1 MKLKSPVSRPYEG
14 YMKKKVWLPI
24 IIVIILLA
32 LSGGGVYAL
41 LYRPVEDA
49 FAAAMAVSETAP
61 YAEAKE
67 AVTAAVQ
74 KLEGKPFAEERVA
87 TLNERLDQLL
97 LAEADR
103 AEAADELAYAAELI
117 EDRDPARA
125 QALRQTLAEREHA
138 QALRDAYST
147 ADALEK
153 EGQDGEALAVFL
165 ALKDYED
172 AAQRAEAIQTRMQAQ
187 ADFEAAK
194 TVFTGENFDEAIAA
208 LTALGTAEAQ
218 AIAEDLQQQKAAW
231 IEARRQQYQAAAA
244 GRLSAGAWHT
254 AAIGAA
260 PWIAGDGRYAEPPA
274 QADKVCSGLAS
285 VFYLSEGKVYTA
297 GETFGAEE
305 TIAALT
311 NVKKVA
317 PGLVHALFLQADG
330 HVTAVGSLALDRL
343 PKEPWDG
350 MIDVAAGAWHSVGL
364 KADGTVTACGT
375 NDHGQCDVGDWTNV
389 TAVCAGLW
397 HTAGLRADGTVAAC
411 GDNTYGQ
418 CDVEEW
424 TDIVAISCGACTT
437 VGLKRDGT
445 VVACGDDRAGQ
456 CAVAGW
462 TDVAVIAAG
471 AYHTVALRLDGTI
484 VAVGLLPADLPEG
497 PLFDSDWTSPETV
510 AQEVEAPAA
519 TIYIQGE
526 DSTLGPWLYMD
537 TNGIAL
543 ICLDYSGDREL
554 FRADMLATKNALP
567 SGRVTRPGASGNY
580 IQMPAVMAD
589 EQARNAHAVL
599 AFTGDYLGWTSNRKG
614 VMIRNG
620 VLYYDRQE
628 TTTLAI
634 LPDGTLTIFQPYETS
649 ASKLMEQG
657 VRDSFSFGPTLV
669 EDGKKTDELI
679 RFVAGG
685 YDLFTTR
692 VGFGYSDPYHYLAI
706 VTPRERYTSLSW
718 ERLAEYFI
726 SYGARVAYNL
736 DGGHSSS
743 LVFMGRELSLVSTRS
758 NWKYNNIRGLSDVVM
773 FLEIDQSILDARE
786 KARLESLAQENAETI
801 EGEAPGDGEP
811 ATPEGDAPAGDNG

>member
-87 TLNERLDQLL
+87 ALNERLDQLL

-172 AAQRAEAIQTRMQAQ
+172 AAQRAEAIQARMQAQ

-397 HTAGLRADGTVAAC
+397 HTAGLRADGTVAATGYPAC
-411 GDNTYGQ
+411 PGLDAWRGVTKLCAGAYMAAGLYGQGEAYATHPSAQAASFSSLEDLALTTGGAVGLTKSGDATATFPGFPEWHDMALISAGNHCVLGVRADGLLFAHFFRYTDAREITRFDEVVSISAGGAHSVVLEADGSVFAFGNNDYGQ
-418 CDVEEW
+418 CDV
-424 TDIVAISCGACTT
+424 
-437 VGLKRDGT
+437 
-445 VVACGDDRAGQ
+445 
-456 CAVAGW
+456 
-462 TDVAVIAAG
+462 
-471 AYHTVALRLDGTI
+471 LD
-484 VAVGLLPADLPEG
+484 
-497 PLFDSDWTSPETV
+497 W
-510 AQEVEAPAA
+510 
-519 TIYIQGE
+519 
-526 DSTLGPWLYMD
+526 
-537 TNGIAL
+537 
-543 ICLDYSGDREL
+543 
-554 FRADMLATKNALP
+554 
-567 SGRVTRPGASGNY
+567 
-580 IQMPAVMAD
+580 
-589 EQARNAHAVL
+589 
-599 AFTGDYLGWTSNRKG
+599 
-614 VMIRNG
+614 
-620 VLYYDRQE
+620 
-628 TTTLAI
+628 
-634 LPDGTLTIFQPYETS
+634 
-649 ASKLMEQG
+649 
-657 VRDSFSFGPTLV
+657 
-669 EDGKKTDELI
+669 
-679 RFVAGG
+679 
-685 YDLFTTR
+685 
-692 VGFGYSDPYHYLAI
+692 
-706 VTPRERYTSLSW
+706 
-718 ERLAEYFI
+718 
-726 SYGARVAYNL
+726 NL
-736 DGGHSSS
+736 
-743 LVFMGRELSLVSTRS
+743 
-758 NWKYNNIRGLSDVVM
+758 N
-773 FLEIDQSILDARE
+773 
-786 KARLESLAQENAETI
+786 
-801 EGEAPGDGEP
+801 
-811 ATPEGDAPAGDNG
+811 

>member
-172 AAQRAEAIQTRMQAQ
+172 AAQRAEAIQARMQAQ

-411 GDNTYGQ
+411 GDNAYGQ
-418 CDVEEW
+418 CDVGDW

-471 AYHTVALRLDGTI
+471 AYHTVGLRLDGTI
-484 VAVGLLPADLPEG
+484 VSAGQVPAELPQE
-497 PLFDSDWTSPETV
+497 PLFSSDWI
-510 AQEVEAPAA
+510 VESTPAA
-519 TIYIQGE
+519 EPAQQAVTVYVQGE
-526 DSTLGPWLYMD
+526 GEPRGPWLYMD
-537 TNGIAL
+537 TKGIVTVC
-543 ICLDYSGDREL
+543 IDFSEERPL
-554 FRADMLATKNALP
+554 FRADMLATKDALP
-567 SGRVTRPGASGNY
+567 SGRVTKPSASGHIIY
-580 IQMPAVMAD
+580 MPS
-589 EQARNAHAVL
+589 ELPEIQARNYNAVL
-599 AFTGDYLGWTSNRKG
+599 AFTGDYIGFTSNAKG
-614 VMIRNG
+614 IMIRNG
-620 VLYYDRQE
+620 IVYYDRAE
-628 TTTLAI
+628 TNSLAI
-634 LPDGTLTIFQPYETS
+634 RPDGTLQFIRPGETH
-649 ASKLMEQG
+649 ASTLLNQG
-657 VRDSFSFGPTLV
+657 VRDTFSFGPLLV
-669 EDGKKTDELI
+669 ENGKRVYQDYTDK
-679 RFVAGG
+679 V
-685 YDLFTTR
+685 YTMR
-692 VGFGYSDPYHYLAI
+692 VVLGYSDPYHFLAVVAMRDRPI
-706 VTPRERYTSLSW
+706 QMTHIMMADACVRYGC
-718 ERLAEYFI
+718 RM
-726 SYGARVAYNL
+726 AYNL
-736 DGGHSSS
+736 DGGHSTS
-743 LVFMGRELSLVSTRS
+743 LVFMGKELAMLSLQ
-758 NWKYNNIRGLSDVVM
+758 NNQYDNIRGLSDVVM